1 MCLRFCAQHSRAVLF
16 TEREKKPNKTSRTRS
31 LPRPRRPCPERIRSY
46 TTLYHDR
53 LLPLSSPTQHTDS
66 SFRHIAS
73 GLSLYLS
80 YDRLVY
86 TRIRTAPCRRDE
98 HIASIGTRQDRS
110 TSATRSQQHT
120 QTRPRHSP
128 IEPLTN
134 YYFSNDDTQ
143 RQVALYIKP
152 GTSLIL

>member
-53 LLPLSSPTQHTDS
+53 LLTHTAHGLFLPSYSLAPLS
-66 SFRHIAS
+66 
-73 GLSLYLS
+73 LSL
-80 YDRLVY
+80 
-86 TRIRTAPCRRDE
+86 T
-98 HIASIGTRQDRS
+98 IAWYIHEYGPPPAVATNISPRS
-110 TSATRSQQHT
+110 GHAKTGRHQQHDHNN
-120 QTRPRHSP
+120 TRRLDLA
-128 IEPLTN
+128 IRPLTN
-134 YYFSNDDTQ
+134 YYFSHDDIQ